1 MRDERERKD
10 VRSEIRPRTTISA
23 VCTPRITGKTIC
35 LKPLTVLTT
44 ADVAVM
50 ETLLKDPRSTLAD
63 VDDARRMNLEHRRRI
78 DALLTMLTF
87 AVMSARFRDDTFRV
101 FADDRIFPLD
111 LRDDTLKAALV
122 ETVVR
127 PWRSIVP
134 TLVAAAES
142 V

>member
-1 MRDERERKD
+1 
-10 VRSEIRPRTTISA
+10 
-23 VCTPRITGKTIC
+23 
-35 LKPLTVLTT
+35 
-44 ADVAVM
+44 M